1 MFLAALFHTDPHW
14 KPHRCP
20 ASPIPCSCRRGSG
33 GGPLCKSGRQM
44 APNNRRGGVSGREP
58 GHRPARVH
66 SLSPPPGQVSLC
78 LPLSLSLCLSVSDSV
93 SLSLSLWAR
102 LGRPGGHHARP
113 QGVHLGAPRQ
123 HRATL
128 GAEGGLGKSAGRGVG
143 WVGLPGRG
151 QTPHVTPGPGRGCRL
166 ADADRGWKSPRRCHG
181 AGRGCRPPIPGAAR
195 ALPGSREDLENQG
208 GVGGGGRCQTETMH
222 VIREGP

>member
-14 KPHRCP
+14 KPHRRP

-93 SLSLSLWAR
+93 SLSFSL
-102 LGRPGGHHARP
+102 GP
-113 QGVHLGAPRQ
+113 LGA
-123 HRATL
+123 
-128 GAEGGLGKSAGRGVG
+128 AGRSPREAPGCPPRSSQAAQG
-143 WVGLPGRG
+143 NPGR
-151 QTPHVTPGPGRGCRL
+151 RR
-166 ADADRGWKSPRRCHG
+166 RSWKIG
-181 AGRGCRPPIPGAAR
+181 GEG
-195 ALPGSREDLENQG
+195 G
-208 GVGGGGRCQTETMH
+208 GVGGLARKGTDSPRDSWA
-222 VIREGP
+222 GPGLPAG